1 MSDPKTILPDG
12 AIKEFV
18 STVKGIAQK
27 KSKTGSE
34 YPEIECE
41 NNWKCRMFSST
52 DYHDK
57 DLQLGDTV
65 WFKMEK
71 KGGFWNV
78 IAWQKREPEIG
89 TIPHSPV
96 ANTGTMTNAPIATV
110 ITNDKPGNV
119 YEEMA
124 AKRKAEHD
132 EYIKITQQMIVQLAA
147 VKEELSLL
155 RSSLSVLL
163 VNLIPPKIE
172 EAK

>member
-1 MSDPKTILPDG
+1 
-12 AIKEFV
+12 
-18 STVKGIAQK
+18 
-27 KSKTGSE
+27 
-34 YPEIECE
+34 
-41 NNWKCRMFSST
+41 MFSST

-96 ANTGTMTNAPIATV
+96 ANMGTMTNAPIATV

-132 EYIKITQQMIVQLAA
+132 ALIAALRQNTLAQPTEAIMQQMIVQLAA

-163 VNLIPPKIE
+163 VNLIPPTINTEPNPLPGMVIKE
-172 EAK
+172 TKGGAK